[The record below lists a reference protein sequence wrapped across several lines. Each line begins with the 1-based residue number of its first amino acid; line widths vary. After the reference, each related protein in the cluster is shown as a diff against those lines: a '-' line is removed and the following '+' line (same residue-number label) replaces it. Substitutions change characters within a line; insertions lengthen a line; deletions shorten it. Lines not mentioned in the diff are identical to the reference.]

1 MIQPFDGVPPRFA
14 ASSARRA
21 FGRGRRKEVPR
32 RLLAEVH
39 GGERRPPLE
48 ILAESE
54 RGRLKPL
61 LRIKHERMAASPFA
75 FFRGSA
81 PVMASDFALL
91 PTTGIPV
98 QICGDAHL
106 RNFGAF
112 AAPDGHL
119 VFDVNDFDETMV
131 GPWEWD
137 LKRLA
142 VSAVLAG
149 RECGLTESRSVDV
162 ARAVVR
168 SYRCAL
174 ADLANLTAIELLRYD
189 VRRESR
195 SSPVSTILDQA
206 RRATP
211 AYNLKKLTTSTARG
225 PQFHDKPPLLHHVGP
240 SLRREV
246 LSSLDAYARTV
257 SEDRRLCLAAYTPV
271 DVSFKLVGTGSV
283 GLRDYVVLCLG
294 ASSDDALF
302 LQIKEE
308 LPSCYSPYLNDTSSP
323 VHQGNRV
330 AGGQQR
336 MQTACDPFLGWTSI
350 HERQFLVRQ
359 LADHKAALD
368 LTKVDGG
375 QLNAYAVVCAEVL
388 AKAHARTGDPVVLSA
403 YCGNSERLDEAIS
416 AFAKTYAAQV
426 MTDYK
431 AFLARY
437 RPRRTSR
444 K

>member
-1 MIQPFDGVPPRFA
+1 M
-14 ASSARRA
+14 
-21 FGRGRRKEVPR
+21 
-32 RLLAEVH
+32 AEAH
-39 GGERRPPLE
+39 GGGERRPLE
-48 ILAESE
+48 ILAQSE
-54 RGRLKPL
+54 RGRLTPL

-75 FFRGSA
+75 FYRGSA
-81 PVMASDFALL
+81 PVMASDLALL
-91 PTTGIPV
+91 PNTGIAV

-119 VFDVNDFDETMV
+119 VFDVNDFDETTV

-137 LKRLA
+137 VKRLA

-149 RECGLTESRSVDV
+149 RECGLTASRSVDV
-162 ARAVVR
+162 ARAAVR

-174 ADLANLTAIELLRYD
+174 ADLADLTPIELLRYE

-195 SSPVSTILDQA
+195 RSPVSMILDQA

-211 AYNLKKLTTSTARG
+211 AYNLQKLTASTAHG
-225 PQFHDKPPLLHHVGP
+225 PRFHDKPPLLHHVGP
-240 SLRREV
+240 RLGREV
-246 LSSLDAYARTV
+246 LSSLDAYAQTV
-257 SEDRRLCLAAYTPV
+257 SEDRRLCLAAYRAV

-294 ASSDDALF
+294 ASNDDALF

-308 LPSCYSPYLNDTSSP
+308 RPSCYWPYLNDASSP
-323 VHQGNRV
+323 AHQGHRV

-350 HERQFLVRQ
+350 HQRQFLVRQ

-368 LTKVDGG
+368 LTKVGG
-375 QLNAYAVVCAEVL
+375 DQLNAYAVVCGEVL
-388 AKAHARTGDPVVLSA
+388 AKAHARTGDPLVLSA
-403 YCGNSERLDEAIS
+403 YCGDSERLDEAIS
-416 AFAKTYAAQV
+416 GFAKVYARQV
-426 MTDYK
+426 MSDYE

-444 K
+444 R